1 MTFEAFLDVSGLVG
15 YAACVGS
22 APLRCDLVPAALV
35 DARAGAP
42 TAQTVTLAGLALPRG
57 TPVFATVLALSG
69 AGAVSSASSN
79 GLVCDDRTPSSAA
92 AVVLDSGAFFT
103 APPSIAGAGRA
114 ASGGVS
120 AVDLDCDFAG
130 AGVGAA
136 WSGFEVFVG
145 LSHYEWAVGSA
156 PGAAD
161 LLDWTSVGVSTS
173 IFDASVAAPAG
184 AAVFASVRAV
194 DVAGGTATAS
204 SNGVLLL
211 RQPAAAAAAAR
222 ALASNSSSA
231 ANATNATAATAFSA
245 GTFVCV
251 SGPFA
256 AGGVRPTGGAVV
268 LQNN

>member
-1 MTFEAFLDVSGLVG
+1 MTLE
-15 YAACVGS
+15 
-22 APLRCDLVPAALV
+22 
-35 DARAGAP
+35 
-42 TAQTVTLAGLALPRG
+42 GLALPRG
-57 TPVFATVLALSG
+57 TPVFATVLALSA

-79 GLVCDDRTPSSAA
+79 GLVCDDRAPSAAA
-92 AVVLDSGAFFT
+92 AVVLDTGAFFT

-211 RQPAAAAAAAR
+211 RQPAAAAAAR

-256 AGGVRPTGGAVV
+256 AGGVRPTGGAVI